1 MKRLFLALV
10 LVVPA
15 LLDGAEPDSPAV
27 ARLRARAMQGF
38 PGAQSNLGDLYA
50 NGYGVPKD
58 SVEAA
63 SWYKKSAEQG
73 YGEAEFNLGLAYLNG
88 EGVTKNE
95 TEGLAWI
102 IVAAQPGTVSIV
114 KFREKLEQTL
124 APAVTAAAQVRSK
137 ELIDLISVNKKAKA
151 ARS

>member
-1 MKRLFLALV
+1 MRRLLSVLALV
-10 LVVPA
+10 PV
-15 LLDGAEPDSPAV
+15 LLCGAEPDSPAV
-27 ARLRARAMQGF
+27 ARLRARALQGF

-58 SVEAA
+58 PAEAA

-73 YGEAEFNLGLAYLNG
+73 YGEAEFNLGLTYLNG
-88 EGVTKNE
+88 DGVAKNE

-102 IVAAQPGTVSIV
+102 IVAAQPGTASIV

-124 APAVTAAAQVRSK
+124 APDVAAAAQPRSK
-137 ELIDLISVNKKAKA
+137 ELLEMITANKKAKA

>member
-1 MKRLFLALV
+1 MRRLFLVFALMPV
-10 LVVPA
+10 L
-15 LLDGAEPDSPAV
+15 LCGAEVDSPAV

-38 PGAQSNLGDLYA
+38 PGAQFNLGDLYA
-50 NGYGVPKD
+50 NGYSVPKD

-73 YGEAEFNLGLAYLNG
+73 YGEAEFSLGLAYLNG
-88 EGVTKNE
+88 EGVEKNE
-95 TEGLAWI
+95 AEGLAWI
-102 IVAAQPGTVSIV
+102 IVAAQPGTMSIV

-124 APAVTAAAQVRSK
+124 APAVAAAAQLRSK
-137 ELIDLISVNKKAKA
+137 ALLDLIAANKKAKA